1 MTEYCNDDANTCHHG
16 CIPFTCE
23 LCDEVGL
30 AHAAGWT
37 QGYEYA
43 LLADCE
49 KLPRWL
55 HCLVGRYVPG
65 LKTPKDDR

>member
-1 MTEYCNDDANTCHHG
+1 MTDYCNDDAEACHHG
-16 CIPFTCE
+16 VPNSCDR
-23 LCDEVGL
+23 CDEIGL

-43 LLADCE
+43 FLADYT

-55 HCLVGRYVPG
+55 RWLVSRYVPG
-65 LKTPKDDR
+65 LNSTTEAR

>member
-1 MTEYCNDDANTCHHG
+1 MTDYCNDDAEACPHG
-16 CIPFTCE
+16 VPNSCDI
-23 LCDEVGL
+23 CDEIGL

-43 LLADCE
+43 FLADYT

-55 HCLVGRYVPG
+55 VSRYVPG
-65 LKTPKDDR
+65 LNSTNGAR